1 MLWLLFISLALGQ
14 DEPEP
19 EPTVVYKQKTEID
32 FEGLEI
38 EGQLLKPHGA
48 IVQERKGATF
58 NPLIQLR
65 TDFNQE
71 MKLSVSEIK

>member
-19 EPTVVYKQKTEID
+19 QVVYKQKTEID

-48 IVQERKGATF
+48 IVQERKGAAF

>member
-1 MLWLLFISLALGQ
+1 MMLWLLIALAFAN
-14 DEPEP
+14 DEKE
-19 EPTVVYKQKTEID
+19 TKVVYKQKTEID

-48 IVQERKGATF
+48 VIQERKGAAF

-65 TDFNQE
+65 TNFQVE
-71 MKLSVSEIK
+71 MSQSVSDIK

>member
-19 EPTVVYKQKTEID
+19 QVVYKQKTEID

-48 IVQERKGATF
+48 IVQERKGAAF

-71 MKLSVSEIK
+71 MKLSVSKIK

>member
-1 MLWLLFISLALGQ
+1 MSWLLFISLALGQ
-14 DEPEP
+14 DDPKP
-19 EPTVVYKQKTEID
+19 QVVYKQKTEID

-38 EGQLLKPHGA
+38 EGQLLRPHGA
-48 IVQERKGATF
+48 IIQERKGAAF

-65 TDFNQE
+65 TDFSEE

>member
-14 DEPEP
+14 NEPEP
-19 EPTVVYKQKTEID
+19 QVVYKQKTEID

-48 IVQERKGATF
+48 IVQERKGAAF

-65 TDFNQE
+65 TDFKQE
-71 MKLSVSEIK
+71 MKSSVSEIK

>member
-1 MLWLLFISLALGQ
+1 MMLWLIIALAFAN
-14 DEPEP
+14 DEEK
-19 EPTVVYKQKTEID
+19 TKVVYKQKTEID

-48 IVQERKGATF
+48 VIQERKGAAF

-65 TDFNQE
+65 TNFQVE
-71 MKLSVSEIK
+71 MSQSVSDIK

>member
-1 MLWLLFISLALGQ
+1 MLWLLIISLAFGE
-14 DEPEP
+14 DEPKP
-19 EPTVVYKQKTEID
+19 QVVYKQETEID

-38 EGQLLKPHGA
+38 EGELLKPHGA
-48 IVQERKGATF
+48 IVQERKGAAF

-71 MKLSVSEIK
+71 MSQSVTAIK

>member
-1 MLWLLFISLALGQ
+1 MLWLLIISLAFSE
-14 DEPEP
+14 DEPTP
-19 EPTVVYKQKTEID
+19 QVVYKQETEID

-38 EGQLLKPHGA
+38 EGELLKPHGA
-48 IVQERKGATF
+48 IVQERKGAAF

-71 MKLSVSEIK
+71 MTQSVTVIK

>member
-1 MLWLLFISLALGQ
+1 MLWLLYISLAFAN
-14 DEPEP
+14 DEPKP
-19 EPTVVYKQKTEID
+19 QIVYKQETEID

-38 EGQLLKPHGA
+38 EGELLRPHGA
-48 IVQERKGATF
+48 IIQERKGAAF

-71 MKLSVSEIK
+71 MSQSVSTIK

>member
-14 DEPEP
+14 NEPEP
-19 EPTVVYKQKTEID
+19 QVVYKQKTEID

-48 IVQERKGATF
+48 IVQERKGAAF

-65 TDFNQE
+65 TDFSQE
-71 MKLSVSEIK
+71 MKQSVSEIK

>member
-19 EPTVVYKQKTEID
+19 QVVYKQKTEID

-48 IVQERKGATF
+48 IVQERKGAAF

-71 MKLSVSEIK
+71 MKSSVSEIK

>member
-1 MLWLLFISLALGQ
+1 MMLWLLIALAFAN
-14 DEPEP
+14 DEKE
-19 EPTVVYKQKTEID
+19 TKVVYKQKTEID

-48 IVQERKGATF
+48 VIQDRKGAAF

-65 TDFNQE
+65 TNFQVE
-71 MKLSVSEIK
+71 MSQSVSDIK

>member
-1 MLWLLFISLALGQ
+1 MMLWLLISLAYAN
-14 DEPEP
+14 DEE
-19 EPTVVYKQKTEID
+19 ETKVVYKQQTEID

-48 IVQERKGATF
+48 IVQERKGAAF

-65 TDFNQE
+65 TNFQVE
-71 MKLSVSEIK
+71 MSQSVSEIK

>member
-14 DEPEP
+14 NEPEP
-19 EPTVVYKQKTEID
+19 QVVYKQKTEID

-48 IVQERKGATF
+48 IVQERKGAAF

-65 TDFNQE
+65 TDFSQE

>member
-19 EPTVVYKQKTEID
+19 QVVYKQKTEID

-48 IVQERKGATF
+48 IVQERKGAAF

-65 TDFNQE
+65 TDFSQE
-71 MKLSVSEIK
+71 MKSSVSEIK

>member
-14 DEPEP
+14 NEPEP
-19 EPTVVYKQKTEID
+19 QVVYKQKTEID

-48 IVQERKGATF
+48 IVQERKGAAF

-65 TDFNQE
+65 TDFKQE

>member
-14 DEPEP
+14 DEPSP
-19 EPTVVYKQKTEID
+19 QIFYKQETEID

-38 EGQLLKPHGA
+38 EGELLKPHGA
-48 IVQERKGATF
+48 IVQERKGAAF

-65 TDFNQE
+65 TNFQQE
-71 MKLSVSEIK
+71 MSQSVSEIK